1 MKEDSYKKHQ
11 ELQLHL
17 KLANDPKSFQQPIH
31 LLMAHQRKLKKEL
44 AQSES
49 TLKKLGNFAALVHQ
63 MIVQSLVTVIL
74 EDAISF
80 LDLLKVENELLLTVC
95 GWKKC

>member
-1 MKEDSYKKHQ
+1 
-11 ELQLHL
+11 
-17 KLANDPKSFQQPIH
+17 
-31 LLMAHQRKLKKEL
+31 MAHQRKLKKEL

-95 GWKKC
+95 GWKKILILAVQVFIFLFHPVFLLFTVLKQ